1 MELINIKRAKIKRI
15 IKQQKK
21 NVHHLISFDL
31 DAIPDITDITDWK
44 KAFNLLNLQGVFLTS
59 SKPKIDKGYRFSKR
73 I

>member
-1 MELINIKRAKIKRI
+1 MELNNIKRAKIKRI

-21 NVHHLISFDL
+21 NVHHLILLDL
-31 DAIPDITDITDWK
+31 DALPNTIDCK
-44 KAFNLLNLQGVFLTS
+44 KAFSFFNQQGVFLTS